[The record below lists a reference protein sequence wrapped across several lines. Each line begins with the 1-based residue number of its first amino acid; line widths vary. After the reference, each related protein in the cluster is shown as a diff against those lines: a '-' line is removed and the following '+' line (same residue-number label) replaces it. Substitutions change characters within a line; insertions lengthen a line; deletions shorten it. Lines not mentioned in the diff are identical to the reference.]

1 MSNYSIEYFNSQFKK
16 SYEEAL
22 YYKDHGNLKMA
33 RDKFLEASNFL
44 ETLASHVDE
53 SAKETYLERAR
64 RLKQIASSI
73 DVDNVRKTEQS
84 SSNNNSRNKASEN
97 ESDNSDINQYVTFYP
112 VDKLKF
118 GFEGVIGLE
127 EAKKAVTDYVINP
140 ILYPQFYKYDLIE
153 NKGVLLEG
161 PPGTGKTTFAKAVAK
176 EIKQPFALINVA
188 NLVNAYIG
196 ETGKNIDKVFGY
208 LRDYVEEHNCGLT
221 VFFDEFDEIAKRR
234 DGDDKASAAAVPALL
249 RNLDGMTENKNFLII
264 ANTNHK
270 EMLDKAV
277 LDRFRKLIYI
287 PLPDKKS
294 RKLLFMMKL
303 EEIEEEFLYKLNFD
317 EIAEASD
324 SLSGR
329 DITYICD
336 DFKHF
341 LGDIKREN
349 AIDEVDI
356 NEKMLDIIKNRI
368 GQKS

>member
-16 SYEEAL
+16 SYEEAI
-22 YYKDHGNLKMA
+22 YYKDHGNLKA
-33 RDKFLEASNFL
+33 AKDKFLEASNFL
-44 ETLASHVDE
+44 ETLANHVDA
-53 SAKETYLERAR
+53 SLKDTYIERAR
-64 RLKQIASSI
+64 RLKQIANSI
-73 DVDNVRKTEQS
+73 DVNAEVKKVQANNNG
-84 SSNNNSRNKASEN
+84 SSNSQDSTTN
-97 ESDNSDINQYVTFYP
+97 DSDINQYVTFYS

-118 GFEGVIGLE
+118 GFEGVIGLD

-140 ILYPQFYKYDLIE
+140 ILYPQYYNYDLID

-196 ETGKNIDKVFGY
+196 ETGKNIDKVFNY
-208 LRDYVEEHNCGLT
+208 LREYTEEHKCGLT
-221 VFFDEFDEIAKRR
+221 VFFDEFDEIAKKR

-249 RNLDGMTENKNFLII
+249 RNLDGMTQNKNFLII

-287 PLPDKKS
+287 PLPDKHS
-294 RKLLFMMKL
+294 RKLLFTMKL
-303 EEIEEEFLYKLNFD
+303 EDIEEDFLYRLNFD

-324 SLSGR
+324 TLSGR

-341 LGDIKREN
+341 LGDAKREN
-349 AIDEVDI
+349 TGNEIDI
-356 NEKMLDIIKNRI
+356 NEKMLDLIRNRI
-368 GQKS
+368 DQKN